1 MQFPG
6 RRSCA
11 IGVPKGT
18 KRDPGDR
25 EGLWGGEGL
34 TISRDRCRRGHIS
47 RPLNVFARPG
57 LRISA
62 ARVARVGGGRLEG
75 ERAEKPSRPS
85 GGGGERRGE

>member
-18 KRDPGDR
+18 KRDPGDS
-25 EGLWGGEGL
+25 EGPGEGL

-47 RPLNVFARPG
+47 RPLNAFARPG

-62 ARVARVGGGRLEG
+62 C
-75 ERAEKPSRPS
+75 
-85 GGGGERRGE
+85 